1 MAKYLVIASYTSEG
15 MKGVISKGGSARE
28 DAVAKMVA
36 DIGGTMESFYFGF
49 GDDDAYVTVDLP
61 DNTKA
66 AALAMAVGA
75 SGGASCKT
83 VVLLTPSE
91 VDQAAQTKLNYQPP
105 GS

>member
-36 DIGGTMESFYFGF
+36 DIGGTMESFYFAF
-49 GDDDAYVTVDLP
+49 GDNDAYVTVDLP

-66 AALAMAVGA
+66 AALGMAVGA
-75 SGGASCKT
+75 SGRAACKT

-91 VDQAAQTKLNYQPP
+91 VDQAAQTTINYQPP